1 MIIDTP
7 QRSQYVARAV
17 LTDLEVK
24 VAFVV
29 LVRTADLHSTLSFWA
44 QVLDECSAPP
54 HRLIG
59 FGHGAFAEIHRYS
72 NLNAGFPPCPLG
84 PRQSPRPGGTP
95 GGTNADAMKEA
106 TQIPVCPALSP
117 EGVPQ

>member
-44 QVLDECSAPP
+44 QVFDECSAPT

-72 NLNAGFPPCPLG
+72 NLNAGCSSLPI
-84 PRQSPRPGGTP
+84 RASPVTASGWYSGRDKCRRNERSHT
-95 GGTNADAMKEA
+95 DSR
-106 TQIPVCPALSP
+106 LSRL
-117 EGVPQ
+117 ES